1 MSKQMKKPFIEVDL
15 ESFRLPEYITKPL
28 IGFEFP
34 TNKETGEVFP
44 DCCTFH
50 KSVSE
55 GAELWFAKFPN
66 CCKEHE
72 VLPSKKW
79 FAKSNY
85 SETVKKIVNQLAF
98 TEHQIQERIENE
110 DWYSDITEYIEYNVF
125 SFGHPAIGLHL
136 YFGNLKQSLQ
146 KSNRVMPEGRRRK
159 LIEFIDQYYNV
170 GTKEVKEGKATD
182 LNILYVTYRD
192 WLKIFP
198 FEISFLA
205 HLRPQLENQLP
216 ILSEPPKVNRYS
228 GIAKARMHTKAS
240 LVECLMNTT
249 NSILKELNTYS
260 LYTKGLLSEPQKV
273 QLELVV
279 SERKMKLEHGYI
291 NNSKDEETR
300 YRKILKAWFADEKKF
315 VEEITT
321 LLKLKVEETGPEKR
335 LKSIWL
341 AEPKIAVSGFL
352 ELGIELGIWNE
363 QYHLITQKASIYGT
377 GKTLLGSLA
386 IALRGHAISEH
397 TDYKEIGKVFCQVF
411 NINLNES
418 TKEPY
423 KAFSSGNVGIIAE
436 LKRAFRIK

>member
-1 MSKQMKKPFIEVDL
+1 MKKPFIEVDIENFSL
-15 ESFRLPEYITKPL
+15 YPFNTNPVK
-28 IGFEFP
+28 GFEFP
-34 TNKETGEVFP
+34 TNKETNEVFP
-44 DCCTFH
+44 NCCPFH
-50 KSVSE
+50 KWVLE

-72 VLPSKKW
+72 VLPTKEW
-79 FAKSNY
+79 FDKTTYLGTAQ
-85 SETVKKIVNQLAF
+85 KIVNQVVY
-98 TEHQIQERIENE
+98 TEHLIEDRIKNE
-110 DWYSDITEYIEYNVF
+110 DWYSDITEYIEYNVD

-136 YFGNLKQSLQ
+136 YFESLKQSLQ
-146 KSNRVMPEGRRRK
+146 TSNRKMPEDRRLK
-159 LIEFIDQYYNV
+159 LIEFIGKYYSG
-170 GTKEVKEGKATD
+170 GTKEVGEARETD
-182 LNILYVTYRD
+182 LNILYGTYRD

-205 HLRPQLENQLP
+205 HLKPHLEKQLP
-216 ILSEPPKVNRYS
+216 ILHEQPKVNRYS
-228 GIAKARMHTKAS
+228 GIAKAKMHTKAS
-240 LVECLMNTT
+240 LIACLLDTT
-249 NSILKELNTYS
+249 NSILRELNTYS
-260 LYTKGLLSEPQKV
+260 LYSKGLLSEPQKV
-273 QLELVV
+273 QLELVL
-279 SERKMKLEHGYI
+279 SERKMKLERGYI

-341 AEPKIAVSGFL
+341 AEPKITVSGFL

-363 QYHLITQKASIYGT
+363 QYHLITQKATLYGT

-386 IALRGHAISEH
+386 IALRGHAISES

-411 NINLNES
+411 NINVNVL

-423 KAFSSGNVGIIAE
+423 KAFSSGNVRIIAE